1 MIQVIKGEDRRV
13 KLSMVEIED
22 KVIDSEDLVEVCSD

>member
-13 KLSMVEIED
+13 KLSMVEFED
-22 KVIDSEDLVEVCSD
+22 KVIDSEDLVEVCCD